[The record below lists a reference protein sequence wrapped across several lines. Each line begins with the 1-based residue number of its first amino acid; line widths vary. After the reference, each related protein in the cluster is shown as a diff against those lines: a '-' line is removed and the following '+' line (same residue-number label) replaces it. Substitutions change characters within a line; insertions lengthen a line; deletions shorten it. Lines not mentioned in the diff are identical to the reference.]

1 MEAFMKNSYGEKIYN
16 LLLLKMV
23 SLKKK
28 RKKCLSLSNFTL
40 ATKMGFLEA
49 VSDNGNEEEH
59 QMQFI
64 MIWDGV
70 GCTVVQHFW
79 CRGDRSWLQIDNYR
93 HQWINWNSNADREH
107 QTNINNFDFVP
118 FRTFRVYDLNGD
130 GKYILTQIQKKW
142 KILILY
148 SLMNVNK
155 KLQV

>member
-1 MEAFMKNSYGEKIYN
+1 MKNSYGEKIYN

-23 SLKKK
+23 SLEKRKKK
-28 RKKCLSLSNFTL
+28 RLYLSNFTL

-93 HQWINWNSNADREH
+93 HRDGEIWIEM
-107 QTNINNFDFVP
+107 QTGNIKQ
-118 FRTFRVYDLNGD
+118 TS
-130 GKYILTQIQKKW
+130 TT
-142 KILILY
+142 LILFL
-148 SLMNVNK
+148 SGLSECMIWMEMVNIFLHRFKRNWELK
-155 KLQV
+155 KI